1 MNSTASP
8 LRAFRSRFLI
18 ALGVSF
24 LLVVGGTVIGNQV
37 VNDRLNEIPR
47 APELELMAEGPAAAA
62 NYLIVGSDSRQ
73 FVDNA
78 VQEEAFGSA
87 AEQGGQR
94 SDTIMV
100 LHVDP
105 AAKSGLLVSLPRDL
119 VVDIPG
125 QGSDRI
131 NAAYNNN
138 RDGEQKLIDTLKSNF
153 GLEISHYVEVNFKAF
168 VGLVDAIGKIPVYFP
183 SPARDQYS
191 GLNIPG
197 AGCIPLDGNQALQYV
212 RSRSLEF
219 YDAET
224 GEWQDASPRADLDRI
239 TRQQNFIRR
248 LAGAASVKAGSNPLK
263 ALDIADAVI
272 PKLKVDRQLSKQDIF
287 RLVKT
292 FRKVNP
298 ESDDALEMLTLPVKA
313 AGDGVRVAAKQP
325 DADQV
330 IARLNT
336 FGSQTTEE
344 EIKIL
349 PSQVRVRVLNG
360 GEVSGAAATAMS
372 NLQKFTFVSAGVGN
386 TAPVEVTQIRYTSGN
401 EQKAKLLSKYL
412 GGIGVLIADATI
424 TDADVVVV
432 LGADFQGVAAPGKK
446 PAGTSSTKSA
456 GGTATT
462 KPQKGAVRPTPAC

>member
-47 APELELMAEGPAAAA
+47 APELELMSEGPAEAA

-105 AAKSGLLVSLPRDL
+105 SAKSGLLVSFPRDL

-131 NAAYNNN
+131 NSAYNNN

-183 SPARDQYS
+183 SPARDH
-191 GLNIPG
+191 
-197 AGCIPLDGNQALQYV
+197 
-212 RSRSLEF
+212 
-219 YDAET
+219 
-224 GEWQDASPRADLDRI
+224 
-239 TRQQNFIRR
+239 
-248 LAGAASVKAGSNPLK
+248 
-263 ALDIADAVI
+263 
-272 PKLKVDRQLSKQDIF
+272 
-287 RLVKT
+287 
-292 FRKVNP
+292 
-298 ESDDALEMLTLPVKA
+298 
-313 AGDGVRVAAKQP
+313 
-325 DADQV
+325 
-330 IARLNT
+330 
-336 FGSQTTEE
+336 
-344 EIKIL
+344 
-349 PSQVRVRVLNG
+349 
-360 GEVSGAAATAMS
+360 
-372 NLQKFTFVSAGVGN
+372 
-386 TAPVEVTQIRYTSGN
+386 
-401 EQKAKLLSKYL
+401 
-412 GGIGVLIADATI
+412 
-424 TDADVVVV
+424 
-432 LGADFQGVAAPGKK
+432 
-446 PAGTSSTKSA
+446 
-456 GGTATT
+456 
-462 KPQKGAVRPTPAC
+462 